1 MSSRETKIELIED
14 LLDRFRPKR
23 RVMFHFA
30 VQRPTYRHHYIAFG
44 YLWNSELKYCIIIHY
59 SSRKPLKGEVILEA
73 YSTKQ
78 FKNDIKSG
86 LYLIENEKYPKNDTE
101 YSQAFHRG
109 NERRLSNERY
119 SISENNCEH
128 LVLYILIGTATSL
141 QVKEASLVKRWMID
155 GIEIF
160 LNTTNY
166 LAAVVAGGA
175 RTISSIV
182 YFKYISY
189 QINLMLENEG
199 RNWLKNKL
207 QNVLAVVPA
216 MIKNLLKKEKCLS
229 RNEESLIKNLESFSN
244 LDRNSIVGCKNA
256 MTCVKKAVRDS
267 PKVIA
272 IVSILAQCIVELC
285 IAYYEISSLNDR
297 RERTQISPEDCDRE
311 IKRVLFS
318 CVFSICCSTTTLF
331 IRDYSAPVTVFV
343 EGFIGVMASHLFGA
357 WFIDIITRLRD
368 SSRIQN

>member
-1 MSSRETKIELIED
+1 MTSKETKLELIED
-14 LLDRFRPKR
+14 LLDLFRPES
-23 RVMFHFA
+23 RVIFHFA

-44 YLWNSELKYCIIIHY
+44 NSWNPELECCKIIHY
-59 SSRKPLKGEVILEA
+59 GSRVGKPWTGEVKQEA
-73 YSTKQ
+73 YYSEN
-78 FKNDIKSG
+78 FKNNIKSG

-101 YSQAFHRG
+101 YNQACDRVT
-109 NERRLSNERY
+109 ERLQNKDRY

-128 LVLYILIGTATSL
+128 LVLYILIGTPTSN
-141 QVKEASLVKRWMID
+141 QVKEASWVTRWLID
-155 GIEIF
+155 GFELF
-160 LNTTNY
+160 RNAKNY
-166 LAAVVAGGA
+166 IAAAVAGGA
-175 RTISSIV
+175 RTISSIA
-182 YFKYISY
+182 YFRYISY
-189 QINLMLENEG
+189 QIKLMLENE
-199 RNWLKNKL
+199 RRHLLKL
-207 QNVLAVVPA
+207 QNVLA
-216 MIKNLLKKEKCLS
+216 MIKKILKVEKYLS
-229 RNEESLIKNLESFSN
+229 RNAESFIKNLESFSN

-256 MTCVKKAVRDS
+256 MTCVKNAVQDS
-267 PKVIA
+267 QKVIA
-272 IVSILAQCIVELC
+272 VVSILAQCIVELC
-285 IAYYEISSLNDR
+285 IAYCEISSLNDR